1 MKQEISSLVDSELD
15 EQEAGRA
22 IKACCGNDELKQAWV
37 AYHVIGEV
45 LRGEGAS
52 QRTSTARIMAAL
64 EKEPT
69 VLAPRKRVG
78 EGARRVA
85 FAVAASVATVS
96 VVAWMGLQGRPD
108 AAAPTSAKAPAGES
122 PMVAANTAVP
132 RSAGVPIA
140 VSDYLTVHRQVP
152 SPDAYMTVSS
162 QQRAGAQR

>member
-1 MKQEISSLVDSELD
+1 MNQELSSLVDSELD

-22 IKACCGNDELKQAWV
+22 INACCGSVELKQAWV

-45 LRGEGAS
+45 MRGEGAPRRS
-52 QRTSTARIMAAL
+52 STARIVAAL

-78 EGARRVA
+78 EGAKRVA

-108 AAAPTSAKAPAGES
+108 AAAPTSAKAPGEAPS
-122 PMVAANTAVP
+122 LALGTQVP

-152 SPDAYMTVSS
+152 SPDAYMPVSN

>member
-1 MKQEISSLVDSELD
+1 MSQEISSLVDSELD

-37 AYHVIGEV
+37 AYHMIGEV
-45 LRGEGAS
+45 MRGEGAS

-78 EGARRVA
+78 EGAKRVA

-108 AAAPTSAKAPAGES
+108 AAAPTSAKAPGEAPS
-122 PMVAANTAVP
+122 LAFGTPVP
-132 RSAGVPIA
+132 RTAGVPTA

-152 SPDAYMTVSS
+152 SPEAYMQVSE
-162 QQRAGAQR
+162 QQRAGAKR

>member
-1 MKQEISSLVDSELD
+1 MVDSELD

-22 IKACCGNDELKQAWV
+22 IKACCGNDGLKQAWV
-37 AYHVIGEV
+37 EYHLIGEV
-45 LRGEGAS
+45 MRGEGAS

-69 VLAPRKRVG
+69 VLAPRKRMG
-78 EGARRVA
+78 EGAKRVA

-108 AAAPTSAKAPAGES
+108 AAAPTSAKAPGEAPS
-122 PMVAANTAVP
+122 LAS

-152 SPDAYMTVSS
+152 SPDAYMPVSN